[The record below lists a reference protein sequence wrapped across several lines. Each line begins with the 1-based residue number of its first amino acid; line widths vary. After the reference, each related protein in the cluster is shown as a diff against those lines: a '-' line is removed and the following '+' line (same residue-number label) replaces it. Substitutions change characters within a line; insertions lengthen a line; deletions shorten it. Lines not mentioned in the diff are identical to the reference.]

1 MNKQRL
7 FLFLPLV
14 VFAVLVIFFWR
25 GLSLDPNAMPSA
37 LLNKPVPAFALPVL
51 PAPEN
56 PQGLELA
63 TQELLKGQ
71 VSLLNVWAT
80 WCVTCKQ
87 EHEFLNILK
96 ARGVPIYGINYK
108 DDDGSTSAASGMMY
122 VKAACNSDDPEDAQ
136 IWLAEL
142 HNPYVFSV
150 IDSEGRLGL
159 NLGVFGA
166 PETYVIDKQG
176 VIRYKH
182 IGDVNATVWENTIK
196 PIFDSLQ

>member
-7 FLFLPLV
+7 FLFIPLII
-14 VFAVLVIFFWR
+14 FAVLAVLFWR
-25 GLSLDPNAMPSA
+25 GLSLNPNEMPSA
-37 LLNKPVPAFALPVL
+37 LLNKPVPAFELPVL

-56 PQGLELA
+56 PQGMVNA
-63 TQELLKGQ
+63 NQELFKGK

-80 WCVTCKQ
+80 WCVTCRQ

-96 ARGVPIYGINYK
+96 AQGVVIYGINYK
-108 DDDGSTSAASGMMY
+108 DDR
-122 VKAACNSDDPEDAQ
+122 EDAQ
-136 IWLAEL
+136 RWLAEL

-150 IDSEGRLGL
+150 SDTDGRLGL

-166 PETYVIDKQG
+166 PETYVLDKQG

-182 IGDVNATVWENTIK
+182 IGDVNAEVWEKTIK
-196 PIFDSLQ
+196 PIVDSLN

>member
-7 FLFLPLV
+7 FLFLPLLVFV
-14 VFAVLVIFFWR
+14 VLAIFFWR

-37 LLNKPVPAFALPVL
+37 LLNKPVPIFELPVL

-56 PQGLELA
+56 PSGLETA
-63 TQELLKGQ
+63 TQELFKGR

-80 WCVTCKQ
+80 WCVTCRQ
-87 EHEFLNILK
+87 EHEFLNTLK
-96 ARGVPIYGINYK
+96 AQGISIYGINYK
-108 DDDGSTSAASGMMY
+108 DNND
-122 VKAACNSDDPEDAQ
+122 DAQ
-136 IWLAEL
+136 NWLAEL

-150 IDSEGRLGL
+150 VDEDGRLGL

-176 VIRYKH
+176 FIRYKH
-182 IGDVNATVWENTIK
+182 IGDVNEVVWKSTIK
-196 PIFDSLQ
+196 PIFESLK

>member
-7 FLFLPLV
+7 FLFIPLLVFV
-14 VFAVLVIFFWR
+14 VLAIFFWR

-37 LLNKPVPAFALPVL
+37 LLNKPVPVFELPVL

-56 PQGLELA
+56 PSGLVTA
-63 TQELLKGQ
+63 NQELLKGR

-80 WCVTCKQ
+80 WCATCRQ
-87 EHEFLNILK
+87 EHEFLNTLK
-96 ARGVPIYGINYK
+96 AQGIPIYGINYK
-108 DDDGSTSAASGMMY
+108 DNND
-122 VKAACNSDDPEDAQ
+122 DAQ
-136 IWLAEL
+136 NWLAEL

-150 IDSEGRLGL
+150 IDADGRLGL

-166 PETYVIDKQG
+166 PETYIIDKQG

-182 IGDVNATVWENTIK
+182 IGDVNAAVWENTIK
-196 PIFDSLQ
+196 PIFNSLQ

>member
-7 FLFLPLV
+7 FLFIPLAI
-14 VFAVLVIFFWR
+14 FVLLGVLFWR
-25 GLSLDPNAMPSA
+25 GLSLDPNEMPSA
-37 LLNKPVPAFALPVL
+37 LLNKPVPAFDLPVL

-56 PQGLELA
+56 PQGLVSA
-63 TQELLKGQ
+63 NQDMLKGK

-80 WCVTCKQ
+80 WCTTCRQ
-87 EHEFLNILK
+87 EHEFLNTLK
-96 ARGVPIYGINYK
+96 AQGILIYGINYK
-108 DDDGSTSAASGMMY
+108 D
-122 VKAACNSDDPEDAQ
+122 NSEDAQ
-136 IWLAEL
+136 RWLAEL

-150 IDSEGRLGL
+150 VDEEGRLGL

-182 IGDVNATVWENTIK
+182 IGDVNAQVWEKTIK
-196 PIFDSLQ
+196 PIFNSLN

>member
-7 FLFLPLV
+7 FLFVPLI
-14 VFAVLVIFFWR
+14 VFAGMAIFFWR

-37 LLNKPVPAFALPVL
+37 LLNKPVPAFELPVL

-56 PQGLELA
+56 PPGLVIA
-63 TQELLKGQ
+63 NQELLKGK

-87 EHEFLNILK
+87 EHEFLNQLK
-96 ARGVPIYGINYK
+96 AQGVPIYGINYK
-108 DDDGSTSAASGMMY
+108 DND
-122 VKAACNSDDPEDAQ
+122 EDAKA
-136 IWLAEL
+136 WLAEL

-150 IDSEGRLGL
+150 IDADGRLGL

-166 PETYVIDKQG
+166 PETYVIDKAG
-176 VIRYKH
+176 VVRYKH
-182 IGDVNATVWENTIK
+182 IGDVNQDVWEKTIQ
-196 PIFDSLQ
+196 PIFNSLK

>member
-7 FLFLPLV
+7 FLFIPLLVFV
-14 VFAVLVIFFWR
+14 VLAIFFWR

-37 LLNKPVPAFALPVL
+37 LLNKPVPVFELPVL

-56 PQGLELA
+56 PSGLVTA
-63 TQELLKGQ
+63 NQELLKGR

-80 WCVTCKQ
+80 WCVTCRQ
-87 EHEFLNILK
+87 EHEFLNTLK
-96 ARGVPIYGINYK
+96 AQGIPIYGINYK
-108 DDDGSTSAASGMMY
+108 D
-122 VKAACNSDDPEDAQ
+122 NNEDAQ
-136 IWLAEL
+136 NWLAEL

-150 IDSEGRLGL
+150 IDADGRLGL

-166 PETYVIDKQG
+166 PETYIIDKQG

-182 IGDVNATVWENTIK
+182 IGDVNAAVWENTIK
-196 PIFDSLQ
+196 PIFNSLQ

>member
-56 PQGLELA
+56 PQGLEVA
-63 TQELLKGQ
+63 TEELLKGQ

-108 DDDGSTSAASGMMY
+108 DDD
-122 VKAACNSDDPEDAQ
+122 EDAQ